1 MAKKFVKIS
10 LGMKF
15 RLLLGGAVTG
25 IIVAALAVPW
35 AAIELAAVQ
44 REVEQPSAELT
55 RMRLNEWSRQHV
67 AGGDQPSA
75 IEQAYA
81 SNTPEGGR
89 FGPTVISL
97 KPTPQLDDTATA
109 ALAAF
114 TDNPGQEQATY
125 RIDGEQ
131 QEEIYRVYRAIR
143 NSNTCMDCHSDR
155 KHPTAPQF
163 QPDELVAMV
172 DMTLPDPPDPI
183 WLWVARGSLVIGGI
197 GAGLLASILLAAISQ
212 RLVLRPIS
220 HLRDLVDK
228 VAEGDLAARSELKTQ
243 DELQHLGDSFNEM
256 LTAIAQQ
263 HDKLRSAN
271 RALDLKLSELGEA
284 NVALFE
290 ANRIKSEFLANVSH
304 ELRTPLNSIIGF
316 ADLLADASDDRIR
329 RYGQNISASAKS
341 LLNMINDLLDLAKIE
356 AGKTAVRLDSVSIT
370 DTCRTLM
377 ALTKP
382 LADKKQLNVA
392 LELADDVPIITTDAG
407 KCQQI
412 LYNLLSNAIKFTPA
426 NGSVT
431 LSACRDTLR
440 TAQGIDAVTVAV
452 KDTGPGISEADQK
465 RVFEKFYQADGSLT
479 KESAGTGLGLAI
491 AKELSAL
498 LGGHLAVESSPGSGA
513 TFTLTLPIEPVGE
526 NGESAST
533 KP

>member
-10 LGMKF
+10 LAMKF
-15 RLLLGGAVTG
+15 RLLLGGAATL
-25 IIVAALAVPW
+25 IIVLALAVPW
-35 AAIELAAVQ
+35 AVIELAAVQ
-44 REVEQPSAELT
+44 REVDQPSAELA
-55 RMRLNEWSRQHV
+55 RMRMNEWTSHHYS
-67 AGGDQPSA
+67 SA
-75 IEQAYA
+75 DRASSIEQFYA
-81 SNTPEGGR
+81 SNTPDGQR
-89 FGPTVISL
+89 TGPTIVSL
-97 KPTPQLDDTATA
+97 KPAPELDPTAQA
-109 ALAAF
+109 ALNALAES
-114 TDNPGQEQATY
+114 PSQETA
-125 RIDGEQ
+125 
-131 QEEIYRVYRAIR
+131 IYRVDNEQDQEVYRVFRAVR
-143 NSNTCMDCHSDR
+143 NDSSCMRCHSDT
-155 KHPTAPQF
+155 KHPSAPQF
-163 QPDELVAMV
+163 QPDELVGMI

-183 WLWVARGSLVIGGI
+183 WLWVARGSLVVGGI

-212 RLVLRPIS
+212 RLVIRPIS

-228 VAEGDLAARSELKTQ
+228 VAEGDLAARSGLKTQ

-256 LTAIAQQ
+256 LTAIAGQ

-271 RALDLKLSELGEA
+271 RALDLKLNELGEA

-290 ANRIKSEFLANVSH
+290 ANRIKSEFLANISH

-316 ADLLADASDDRIR
+316 ADLLADSADERIR

-356 AGKTAVRLDSVSIT
+356 AGKTAIRLDSVSII
-370 DTCRTLM
+370 DTCQTLM

-382 LADKKQLNVA
+382 LADKKQLNVS

-431 LSACRDTLR
+431 VSARCDKLR
-440 TAQGIDAVTVAV
+440 TAQGADGVAVAVT
-452 KDTGPGISEADQK
+452 DTGPGISEAAQK
-465 RVFEKFYQADGSLT
+465 RIFEKFYQADGSLT

-491 AKELSAL
+491 AKELTAL

-513 TFTLTLPIEPVGE
+513 TFTLTLPIEPVVE
-526 NGESAST
+526 NGEAAST
-533 KP
+533 RS

>member
-10 LGMKF
+10 LAMKF
-15 RLLLGGAVTG
+15 RLLLGVVVTG

-44 REVEQPSAELT
+44 REVEQPSAELA
-55 RMRLNEWSRQHV
+55 RMRLNEWSSRHYGT
-67 AGGDQPSA
+67 ADQSSS
-75 IEQAYA
+75 IEQFYT
-81 SNTPEGGR
+81 SNTPESGR
-89 FGPTVISL
+89 AGPTMVTL
-97 KPTPQLDDTATA
+97 KPAPELDLTAQA
-109 ALAAF
+109 ALAALA
-114 TDNPGQEQATY
+114 DNPGQQQATY
-125 RIDGEQ
+125 RVESDQGE
-131 QEEIYRVYRAIR
+131 EVYRVFRAVR
-143 NSNTCMDCHSDR
+143 NDSACMRCHFDT
-155 KHPTAPQF
+155 KYPAPQF

-212 RLVLRPIS
+212 RLVIRPIG

-228 VAEGDLAARSELKTQ
+228 VAEGDLTARSELKTQ

-256 LTAIAQQ
+256 LTAISGQ

-271 RALDLKLSELGEA
+271 RALDLKLNELGEA

-290 ANRIKSEFLANVSH
+290 ANRIKSEFLANISH

-316 ADLLADASDDRIR
+316 ADLLADSADDRIC
-329 RYGQNISASAKS
+329 RYGQNISTSAKN

-356 AGKTAVRLDSVSIT
+356 AGKTAVRLDSISIT
-370 DTCRTLM
+370 DTCQTLV

-382 LADKKQLNVA
+382 LADKKQLGIS
-392 LELADDVPIITTDAG
+392 LELADDVPIITTDPG

-426 NGSVT
+426 NGNVT
-431 LSACRDTLR
+431 VSAKCDKLR
-440 TAQGIDAVTVAV
+440 TAQGADAVTVAV
-452 KDTGPGISEADQK
+452 SDTGPGISEADQK
-465 RVFEKFYQADGSLT
+465 RIFEKFYQTDGSLT

-491 AKELSAL
+491 AKELTAL
-498 LGGHLAVESSPGSGA
+498 LGGQLAVESSPGAGA
-513 TFTLTLPIEPVGE
+513 TFTLTLPIEAAA
-526 NGESAST
+526 ESDEATST